1 MNNSSAKRNLLIRL
15 VLLLLVSLAFI
26 SFYLPMMK
34 TWFFSDD
41 IQWIWSSA
49 SLHFKEIFFSPE
61 KYRTMASNF
70 TPMLGASFKIDWML
84 SGMDPTG
91 YSLHSLLS
99 LLAATAALYFFF
111 RLYIAE
117 ESALAGILFFL
128 LNPITLSVTGWFS
141 TRHYID
147 GLFWALLSISFFVRA
162 DRKGK
167 LSLSSGIFYVL
178 SSLNK
183 EVYVVLPAIALL
195 LSRESLFKR
204 LKHTLPL
211 WAGLLVYSIWRLW
224 MMKGIGGYPSNE
236 PVGLN
241 AVITLF
247 YKTVKFFSLQWFGD
261 YFIALYLLLLV
272 AFILSLKH
280 IKMLL
285 IFLILCVPILPVTN
299 IFGADYQAGRYFF
312 HLAVFIICA
321 LCLLMEYPSLKSRA
335 LYKTALFS
343 ACLLIILV
351 FVKQDMRISS
361 AMQHERLLTKETAE
375 VFVHSGQQYMKSEQ
389 PSWFYEG
396 LRNINRVFYGRD
408 IRTQLVPQ
416 ENFLRY
422 AAPEKL
428 REIEASGIE
437 VPYDDIA
444 RARKRF
450 RKGPLAVK
458 ITIEN
463 YKLSWDFGP
472 RKDTV
477 YTLLRSHISGLYYNS
492 SELGSQGTYM
502 LGKGS
507 SDKPGIVYIRIFYR
521 SEDGVEVISPEFVLT
536 IPGNEE
542 IAYSQVP

>member
-1 MNNSSAKRNLLIRL
+1 
-15 VLLLLVSLAFI
+15 
-26 SFYLPMMK
+26 
-34 TWFFSDD
+34 
-41 IQWIWSSA
+41 
-49 SLHFKEIFFSPE
+49 
-61 KYRTMASNF
+61 
-70 TPMLGASFKIDWML
+70 
-84 SGMDPTG
+84 
-91 YSLHSLLS
+91 
-99 LLAATAALYFFF
+99 
-111 RLYIAE
+111 
-117 ESALAGILFFL
+117 
-128 LNPITLSVTGWFS
+128 
-141 TRHYID
+141 
-147 GLFWALLSISFFVRA
+147 
-162 DRKGK
+162 
-167 LSLSSGIFYVL
+167 
-178 SSLNK
+178 
-183 EVYVVLPAIALL
+183 
-195 LSRESLFKR
+195 
-204 LKHTLPL
+204 
-211 WAGLLVYSIWRLW
+211 
-224 MMKGIGGYPSNE
+224 
-236 PVGLN
+236 
-241 AVITLF
+241 
-247 YKTVKFFSLQWFGD
+247 
-261 YFIALYLLLLV
+261 
-272 AFILSLKH
+272 
-280 IKMLL
+280 
-285 IFLILCVPILPVTN
+285 
-299 IFGADYQAGRYFF
+299 
-312 HLAVFIICA
+312 
-321 LCLLMEYPSLKSRA
+321 MEYPSLKSRA